1 MTLKNWG
8 DFKKSTGFSENPGIL
23 KTEFLG
29 QMFFSK
35 VRQLGEVFTLNANDW
50 EHPLNLR
57 GGWLRMTLRPSL
69 LDIIVRLIHLGQCQE
84 YGIR

>member
-8 DFKKSTGFSENPGIL
+8 DFKKSTGFSEKREIL

-35 VRQLGEVFTLNANDW
+35 VPQLGEVFTLNANDW
-50 EHPLNLR
+50 GYPLNL
-57 GGWLRMTLRPSL
+57 WNSTLKTL
-69 LDIIVRLIHLGQCQE
+69 LLTVVIRLIHLGQCQE
-84 YGIR
+84 YGYTLI